1 MSLTRYLAP
10 AVLAASLGAAAFAAP
25 TPAQAQSDDWVR
37 VLVNVADVVMRG
49 NTPYYRYGDYGYD
62 DRLVMQRDRYG
73 RPVYYRYVP
82 REAYYD
88 RGRPPHGNAYG
99 YNRNRG
105 YPVTGQRSMKC
116 DKHGKCRL
124 EYYDARYDRDG
135 RYGYDDRRGHGYRDG
150 RRWRDRDPAERQLHP
165 EPAPRRAPAITT
177 AAVHRPPLHIGA
189 RCLAGPWR
197 GAHLPHLARLI
208 PAVRQLLRREFD
220 LVALVRLIVRV
231 LEELGVQPRL
241 RLQLGTLHKS
251 VTFSPPSGD
260 DSYHVSSLAPFLRV
274 SATTFNRRARTLGRG
289 SLARPSPDAPASE
302 NLAHL

>member
-1 MSLTRYLAP
+1 LAKRSCAAAQGRIRIRDGADVEENAMSLTRYLAP

-49 NTPYYRYGDYGYD
+49 NIPYYRYGDYGYD

-150 RRWRDRDPAERQLHP
+150 RRWRDRD
-165 EPAPRRAPAITT
+165 
-177 AAVHRPPLHIGA
+177 
-189 RCLAGPWR
+189 
-197 GAHLPHLARLI
+197 
-208 PAVRQLLRREFD
+208 D
-220 LVALVRLIVRV
+220 
-231 LEELGVQPRL
+231 
-241 RLQLGTLHKS
+241 
-251 VTFSPPSGD
+251 
-260 DSYHVSSLAPFLRV
+260 
-274 SATTFNRRARTLGRG
+274 
-289 SLARPSPDAPASE
+289 
-302 NLAHL
+302 